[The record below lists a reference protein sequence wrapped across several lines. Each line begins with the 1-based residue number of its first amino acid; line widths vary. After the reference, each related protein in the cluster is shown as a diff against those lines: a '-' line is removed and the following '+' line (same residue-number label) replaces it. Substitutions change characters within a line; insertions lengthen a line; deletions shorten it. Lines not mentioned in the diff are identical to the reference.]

1 MNVLVT
7 AGPTREAIDPIRFLS
22 NRSTGKMGFAV
33 AASAAERGHTVRLI
47 AGPVALAAPD
57 RVERFDV
64 VSAEEMCCAVEQQVD
79 WCDVLVMT
87 AAVADWRP
95 IDVKDRKLKKEAMP
109 GTLQLERTRDILT
122 TIRPL
127 KGDRIVVGF
136 AAETE
141 ELVLRARRKLEE
153 KGLDLIVAND
163 ASQAD
168 AAFEADTN
176 RVVILG
182 ADGSEEPL
190 PLLLKCD
197 VALRLVVR
205 VERLLCST

>member
-127 KGDRIVVGF
+127 KGDRIFVGF